1 MPVDLSSLLIAI
13 LALTLIILFAVCFH
27 HWDVVPVKRRIVA
40 RLKSTSE
47 PSDTDVKR
55 VGFMFLI
62 CHRVS
67 WPVEWTTPEQANERG
82 SELLNEL
89 WPDELPLPASSGR
102 LRWSQRTR
110 KVR

>member
-1 MPVDLSSLLIAI
+1 MTGLFVAMLFLL
-13 LALTLIILFAVCFH
+13 LAFLAAVCFH

-40 RLKSTSE
+40 RLKGTAE
-47 PSDTDVKR
+47 PSDKDIRR

-82 SELLNEL
+82 SELLNEI